1 MQIGLST
8 YSLAG
13 ALADGRVGLLDLP
26 GWAASHQAGH
36 LEVAEAGLGVD
47 LSADH
52 GAAEGL
58 RERAEASGIAL
69 VNYVV
74 GADFLGADAAAEIAR
89 VKTHLDTAHRMGISR
104 FRHDVVPWAWRPAS
118 YIEYRDALEKVV
130 PASRELADYAATLGI
145 TTSVENHGMAF
156 NVSERL
162 LQLVHA
168 VDRDNFKIT
177 LDIGNFLCV
186 DEVPESAVA
195 KLIPYASV
203 VHLKDFYR
211 RKRNPGDGWLQTLA
225 GDHIQGSVFGL
236 GDMDLPRVLR
246 LIKDFGF
253 SGPCSVEYEGREDCL
268 TAAPESLRNAAALW
282 EGC

>member
-13 ALADGRVGLLDLP
+13 ALANGRVGLLDLP
-26 GWAASHQAGH
+26 GWAATHGASH

-47 LSADH
+47 LSSDQA
-52 GAAEGL
+52 AAEGL
-58 RERAEASGIAL
+58 RERAGESGIAL

-74 GADFLGADAAAEIAR
+74 GADFLGNDAAEEIER
-89 VKTHLDTAHRMGISR
+89 VKTHLDTAHRLGISR

-118 YIEYRDALEKVV
+118 YTEYRNALERVV
-130 PASRELADYAATLGI
+130 PASRELADYAAGLGI

-168 VDRDNFKIT
+168 VDRENFKIT

-186 DEVPESAVA
+186 DELPESAVA
-195 KLIPYASV
+195 KLLPYAAV
-203 VHLKDFYR
+203 VHLKDFYS
-211 RKRNPGDGWLQTLA
+211 RKRSPGEGWLRTLA
-225 GDHIQGSVFGL
+225 GDYIQGSVLGL
-236 GDMDLPRVLR
+236 GDMDLPRILR

-253 SGPCSVEYEGREDCL
+253 SGPCSVEYEGREESL
-268 TAAPESLRNAAALW
+268 TAVPESLRNAAALW